1 MSPAAPPP
9 DRDSLVTAL
18 STLSADVTSPD
29 GAAGVSVNTDGVLTA
44 LHLSD
49 AVRGMSPQ
57 EIAELVLLTYA
68 EAQRV
73 SARRTGELL
82 APLGTTGYLMDR
94 LRWRAGFS
102 PEIPENEPAA
112 GSADGGAEGF
122 AAEGSHAAGD
132 SASEPASAVPGEY
145 LRDRS
150 ADAVPEP
157 PEPGP
162 VADEDWYEAGVRL
175 DPAW

>member
-1 MSPAAPPP
+1 MTPPPP

-18 STLSADVTSPD
+18 SALSADVTSPD

-44 LHLSD
+44 LRLSD
-49 AVRGMSPQ
+49 AVREMSPH
-57 EIAELVLLTYA
+57 EIAELVLRTYA
-68 EAQRV
+68 EAQRI

-102 PEIPENEPAA
+102 PEIPENEV
-112 GSADGGAEGF
+112 
-122 AAEGSHAAGD
+122 AAEDPATGD
-132 SASEPASAVPGEY
+132 SAPGPAFPGEY

-150 ADAVPEP
+150 GDVAPAP

-162 VADEDWYEAGVRL
+162 VADEDWYGKGVRF
-175 DPAW
+175 DQAW

>member
-102 PEIPENEPAA
+102 PEIPENEPADGA
-112 GSADGGAEGF
+112 SGS
-122 AAEGSHAAGD
+122 AAEGSHAAGASAPE
-132 SASEPASAVPGEY
+132 SASTVPGEY

-157 PEPGP
+157 SEPGP
-162 VADEDWYEAGVRL
+162 VADDDWYDTGVRF

>member
-1 MSPAAPPP
+1 MSPPP
-9 DRDSLVTAL
+9 DRDSLVTTL
-18 STLSADVTSPD
+18 SALSADVTSPD

-49 AVRGMSPQ
+49 AVREMSPH
-57 EIAELVLLTYA
+57 EIAELVLRTYA
-68 EAQRV
+68 EAQRI

-102 PEIPENEPAA
+102 PEIPENEAA
-112 GSADGGAEGF
+112 VPDS
-122 AAEGSHAAGD
+122 AAEGPGD
-132 SASEPASAVPGEY
+132 STPGSAVPGEY

-150 ADAVPEP
+150 ADVVPAQ

-162 VADEDWYEAGVRL
+162 VADEDWYEKGVRF

>member
-1 MSPAAPPP
+1 MAPPPPPPP

-18 STLSADVTSPD
+18 SALSADVTSPD

-44 LHLSD
+44 LYLSD
-49 AVRGMSPQ
+49 AVREMSPH
-57 EIAELVLLTYA
+57 EIAELVLRTYA
-68 EAQRV
+68 EAQRI

-102 PEIPENEPAA
+102 PEIPENEA
-112 GSADGGAEGF
+112 
-122 AAEGSHAAGD
+122 AAEIPED
-132 SASEPASAVPGEY
+132 SPPKPAVPGEY

-150 ADAVPEP
+150 ADVAPAP

-162 VADEDWYEAGVRL
+162 VADEDWYEKGVRF